1 MKQSLKAVAAKF
13 GKHMAYNTVGKS
25 YPYYFY
31 EPKVPAALKKTESK
45 QENMFLGQYVFGM
58 QMTG

>member
-13 GKHMAYNTVGKS
+13 GKYMAYNTVGKS
-25 YPYYFY
+25 IPYYFY

-45 QENMFLGQYVFGM
+45 
-58 QMTG
+58 